1 MLSRA
6 RLALQAAVLG
16 SLAQVSVE
24 DVLEEIE
31 TAKEENLCLIYTYK
45 WSPFS
50 AGALALLDESGFKY
64 TNIELGNEWF
74 TLDGR
79 GSQIRVALSGMCE
92 NGATS
97 LPKIFIGGKT
107 IGGAGGFSALSDLVQ
122 NGELEGLMQA
132 AGVPAAEDE

>member
-1 MLSRA
+1 M
-6 RLALQAAVLG
+6 LG
-16 SLAQVSVE
+16 SIAKVSVE
-24 DVLEEIE
+24 DVLAEIE
-31 TAKEENLCLIYTYK
+31 AAKEQNPCLIYTYT

-50 AGALALLDESGFKY
+50 AGALALLDESGYQY
-64 TNIELGNEWF
+64 TNVELGNEWF